1 MIVPIPIN
9 VKKEDTEVAA
19 TEEADM
25 KDVHKSA
32 TSAQKKVTSQE
43 TARMEEEIAAG
54 IAGNLVT
61 SHMSVPNQE
70 EEVATEVE
78 EEVVAEEEDKS
89 VESMKGEIVTLETGV
104 GFRMMLIAIGEA
116 EVEVAEEVEDVE
128 IGREVEVEVEVAE
141 EVEDTEIGREVLE
154 VEVEEAIGKEV
165 QVDQVVI
172 AEMEIVV
179 DVDECFG

>member
-1 MIVPIPIN
+1 MIALTPIN
-9 VKKEDTEVAA
+9 AKKEDTEAA
-19 TEEADM
+19 AIEEADM

-61 SHMSVPNQE
+61 NHMSVPNLE

-78 EEVVAEEEDKS
+78 EEVVAEEEDRS
-89 VESMKGEIVTLETGV
+89 VESMKGEVVTLETGV

-116 EVEVAEEVEDVE
+116 EVIEVEAAEEVEDVEREVEAEVAEEVED
-128 IGREVEVEVEVAE
+128 I
-141 EVEDTEIGREVLE
+141 EIGREVLE

>member
-1 MIVPIPIN
+1 MIALIPIN
-9 VKKEDTEVAA
+9 VKKEDTEVAE

-78 EEVVAEEEDKS
+78 EEVVAEEEDRS
-89 VESMKGEIVTLETGV
+89 VEIMKGEIVTLETGV
-104 GFRMMLIAIGEA
+104 GFRMMWIAIGG
-116 EVEVAEEVEDVE
+116 VEVTEVVAAEEVEDVE
-128 IGREVEVEVEVAE
+128 REVEVEVAE
-141 EVEDTEIGREVLE
+141 EVEDIEIGREVVE
-154 VEVEEAIGKEV
+154 VEAEEAIGKEV

>member
-9 VKKEDTEVAA
+9 VKKEDTEAAA

-25 KDVHKSA
+25 KDVHRSA

-78 EEVVAEEEDKS
+78 EEAVVEEEDKS

-116 EVEVAEEVEDVE
+116 EVEVAEEVED
-128 IGREVEVEVEVAE
+128 
-141 EVEDTEIGREVLE
+141 TEIGREVVE
-154 VEVEEAIGKEV
+154 VEAEEAIGKEV